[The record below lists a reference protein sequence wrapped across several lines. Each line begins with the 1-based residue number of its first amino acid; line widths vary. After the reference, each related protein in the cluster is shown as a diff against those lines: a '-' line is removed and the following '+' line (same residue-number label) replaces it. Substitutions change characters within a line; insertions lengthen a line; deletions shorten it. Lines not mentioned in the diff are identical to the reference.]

1 MAHVCGALTAIP
13 GRDTFAALPTQGE
26 HILLVCHTFPPS
38 PGIGGRRWAKFAK
51 ALAQRG
57 YHVHVLCAEARPG
70 AATSPWTEDVQHARI
85 TVYPLPRRYPG
96 VLNRWP
102 LTSLVDKL
110 AYRFWMK
117 VLPLLTKGNPLDAT
131 IFWEEQLLE
140 KARSLIP
147 THGIRNVIVSGAPFR
162 NLMHGLAIKRQHP
175 GIHLVSDL
183 RDPWTWWDNY
193 GHSLLP
199 PKRFAQEQAME
210 RAVMLGSDR
219 ITSPHAP
226 VVEHIQRSYPEAA
239 ARTLRIPH
247 AMDPED
253 IGTPGPARI
262 EGPFHMIYAGTL
274 YGAAEADLY
283 FAALI
288 KGFQRSITLYP
299 EATKDARLSLYI
311 TANDASR
318 YIAQVKEAGLEEH
331 IRFESPVP
339 PKEILAR
346 IAAADASLV
355 FIPSKNKDL
364 LGTKFDELFHLR
376 RPVVHVG
383 ELGAVSH
390 TIEAGRLGIS
400 LRVHEL
406 EHELPRIIARERVL
420 LVDPAYDTSATE
432 LGHVTERLL
441 HEVLV

>member
-1 MAHVCGALTAIP
+1 M
-13 GRDTFAALPTQGE
+13 
-26 HILLVCHTFPPS
+26 
-38 PGIGGRRWAKFAK
+38 
-51 ALAQRG
+51 
-57 YHVHVLCAEARPG
+57 VHVLCAEPRAG
-70 AATSPWTEDVQHARI
+70 AAVSPWTEDVQHAGI

-96 VLNRWP
+96 VVNRWP
-102 LTSLVDKL
+102 LTSIVDKI

-117 VLPLLTKGNPLDAT
+117 VLPMLTRGNPLDAT
-131 IFWEEQLLE
+131 IFWEKQVLRQ
-140 KARSLIP
+140 AGNLIAAYN
-147 THGIRNVIVSGAPFR
+147 IRNVIVSGAPFR
-162 NLMHGLAIKRQHP
+162 NLVHGLALKRKYP

-193 GHSLLP
+193 GHSLLS
-199 PKRFAQEQAME
+199 PKRFADEQAME

-226 VVEHIQRSYPEAA
+226 VVEHIKHSYPEAA

-247 AMDPED
+247 AMDPDD
-253 IGTPGPARI
+253 IGTPGPARTD
-262 EGPFHMIYAGTL
+262 GPFHMIYAGTL
-274 YGAAEADLY
+274 YGAAEADAY
-283 FAALI
+283 FAAVI
-288 KGFQRSITLYP
+288 AGFRNALALHP
-299 EATKDARLSLYI
+299 KDARDARLSLYI

-318 YIAQVKEAGLEEH
+318 YITQVKEAGLEEH

-339 PKEILAR
+339 PKEIMAR

-383 ELGAVSH
+383 ELGAVSR

>member
-1 MAHVCGALTAIP
+1 
-13 GRDTFAALPTQGE
+13 LPAQGE

-57 YHVHVLCAEARPG
+57 YKVHVICAEARPG
-70 AATSPWTEDVQHARI
+70 SAVSPWTGDVQHPHI
-85 TVYPLPRRYPG
+85 SVYPLPRRYPS
-96 VLNRWP
+96 VVNRWP
-102 LTSLVDKL
+102 LTRLLDKL

-117 VLPLLTKGNPLDAT
+117 VLPLLTRGNPLDAT
-131 IFWEEQLLE
+131 IFWETQLLE
-140 KARSLIP
+140 RASTLIP
-147 THGIRNVIVSGAPFR
+147 AHGIRNVIVSGAPFR
-162 NLMHGLAIKRQHP
+162 NLVHGLALKRRYP

-193 GHSLLP
+193 GHSLLS
-199 PKRFAQEQAME
+199 PKRFAQEKAME
-210 RAVMLGSDR
+210 RSVMLGSDR

-226 VVEHIQRSYPEAA
+226 VVEHIQHSYPEAA

-247 AMDPED
+247 AMDPDD
-253 IGTPGPARI
+253 IGTPGPACTD
-262 EGPFHMIYAGTL
+262 GPFHMIYAGTL

-288 KGFQRSITLYP
+288 EGFQRTIALYP
-299 EATKDARLSLYI
+299 EQAKDARLSLYI

-318 YIAQVKEAGLEEH
+318 YITQVKEAGLQEH
-331 IRFESPVP
+331 IRFEAPVA

-376 RPVVHVG
+376 RPVIHVG
-383 ELGAVSH
+383 EAGAVSR

-400 LRVHEL
+400 LRVEEL
-406 EHELPRIIARERVL
+406 ERELPRIITRERVL
-420 LVDPAYDTSATE
+420 FVDPAYDTSATE

-441 HEVLV
+441 REVLV

>member
-1 MAHVCGALTAIP
+1 V
-13 GRDTFAALPTQGE
+13 
-26 HILLVCHTFPPS
+26 
-38 PGIGGRRWAKFAK
+38 
-51 ALAQRG
+51 
-57 YHVHVLCAEARPG
+57 
-70 AATSPWTEDVQHARI
+70 
-85 TVYPLPRRYPG
+85 
-96 VLNRWP
+96 NRWP
-102 LTSLVDKL
+102 LTSLLDKL

-117 VLPLLTKGNPLDAT
+117 VLPLLTRGNPLDAT
-131 IFWEEQLLE
+131 IFWEKQLLE
-140 KARSLIP
+140 RAATLIP
-147 THGIRNVIVSGAPFR
+147 TYGIRNVIVSGAPFR
-162 NLMHGLAIKRQHP
+162 NLVHGLAIKRQHH

-193 GHSLLP
+193 GHSLLS

-226 VVEHIQRSYPEAA
+226 VVEHIQQSYPETA

-253 IGTPGPARI
+253 IGTPGPART

-283 FAALI
+283 FKALI
-288 KGFQRSITLYP
+288 KGFQRTIVQYP
-299 EATKDARLSLYI
+299 EQARDTRLSLYI

-318 YIAQVKEAGLEEH
+318 YIAQVKQAGLEQL
-331 IRFESPVP
+331 IRFEAPVA

-346 IAAADASLV
+346 IASADASLV

-383 ELGAVSH
+383 EPGAVSR
-390 TIEAGRLGIS
+390 TIEAGQLGIS
-400 LRVHEL
+400 LRVEEL
-406 EHELPRIIARERVL
+406 EDELPRIISRERVL
-420 LVDPAYDTSATE
+420 SVDPAYDTSATE
-432 LGHVTERLL
+432 LGSVTDRLL
-441 HEVLV
+441 RDVLMLQR